1 MGKVENN
8 KAFFVQRLGAFLID
22 MFIVTFLASLIAV
35 PFSSINKN
43 DNTEEKIIELMEQ
56 YQNPEI
62 VDDDFVAQMTDLYYQ
77 SARSSG
83 LISLIT
89 IGVYLLYFVVYQ
101 MRKKGQ
107 TIGKKLMKIRV
118 VSDVGELNMNQL
130 LFRAFIADFILVEL
144 ISFILML
151 FASKS
156 SYIYSVFLV
165 ESIQY
170 LIVVISIFMIM
181 NKRDGRAIHDKI
193 AKTTVIRV

>member
-56 YQNPEI
+56 YQNQEI

-193 AKTTVIRV
+193 EKKTVIRV

>member
-56 YQNPEI
+56 YQNQEI

>member
-56 YQNPEI
+56 YQNQEI

-101 MRKKGQ
+101 MMKKGQ

>member
-56 YQNPEI
+56 YQNQEI
-62 VDDDFVAQMTDLYYQ
+62 VNDDFVAQMTDLYYQ

>member
-1 MGKVENN
+1 
-8 KAFFVQRLGAFLID
+8 
-22 MFIVTFLASLIAV
+22 
-35 PFSSINKN
+35 
-43 DNTEEKIIELMEQ
+43 
-56 YQNPEI
+56 
-62 VDDDFVAQMTDLYYQ
+62 
-77 SARSSG
+77 
-83 LISLIT
+83 
-89 IGVYLLYFVVYQ
+89 

>member
-8 KAFFVQRLGAFLID
+8 KAFFVHSLGAFLID

-56 YQNPEI
+56 YQNQEI